1 LDQKYFIHPL
11 LKEHSILFRQYQNTV
26 LQKTLYK
33 NSLIVVPTSLGKTII
48 TLLICIDILF
58 NWKKSKILILAP
70 SRPLV
75 HQHLDLFKRFTKL
88 GNVCFALTGKI
99 SPDIRKT
106 IWKSRSIR
114 IYFATPEL
122 VRNDLDNNLL
132 KKDEFYLVVFD
143 ESHRAVKNYSY
154 TTISKKFYNN
164 DDFSNIPMF
173 LALSASPGSNK
184 EKIQEICSNLYIE
197 QIIVKSEDDADVLP
211 YVYNIDIKH
220 RYVNLDDKH
229 KEISAILQSLID
241 DKIKWLIDNN
251 FIKKKKIE
259 NIYRKDLLNLSD
271 RLKSAITNSD
281 NKNFYLYAALKY
293 QSMAMILLYC
303 RDLVESQGIFSLKK
317 FFNKFEDSGNDKD
330 VPTRTYQEL
339 LSDPRIRKVIEMLK
353 NDNILLS
360 HPKLL
365 DVLLIVKDFLCS
377 NNGEENVSNT
387 SAAANYTDIDYTN
400 IKREDG
406 IKISNKNSNLNLNT
420 FSNEKKILIFSQYR
434 DTLEEITNLLKKH
447 NIQSKGFYGQSN
459 KKDQRGLNQ
468 DKQLSIL
475 ADFKNGLFPVLV
487 ATSVAEEGL
496 DIPNVDL
503 VVFYEPVP
511 SEIRFIQRKGR
522 TGRFSDGKVVVLVTN
537 NSIDSK
543 YLEIAQRKIIKMK
556 QVLKDINFILNH
568 YDKRSF
574 GNPDRM
580 DLSEIDILNIN
591 DSNLWSCDKGNFN
604 NNDYAE
610 DNKENFNPI
619 IDSIASNSSKKI
631 KYFVKKLS
639 YKNKNIDGDNL
650 SYSVHDLEHLYDVS
664 LALDDRKM
672 IEKIQRQ
679 IHELLAKSGQNG
691 LEISYLKEIIKFEP
705 TAIDKAIKNLEKLKR
720 IIWINKK
727 TISLVDSSKFIPGK
741 KYSIFIEKILF
752 GKAVVIVNEKWFASL
767 NYFDYSGSRKLLK
780 KGNVFDIIGDIY
792 RRNGTLH
799 LIVKKT
805 I

>member
-1 LDQKYFIHPL
+1 MDQKYFIHPL
-11 LKEHSILFRQYQNTV
+11 LKERSILFRQYQNAV

-48 TLLICIDILF
+48 TLLICINILF

-88 GNVCFALTGKI
+88 GSICFALTGKI

-143 ESHRAVKNYSY
+143 ESHRAVKDYSY
-154 TTISKKFYNN
+154 TSISKKFYSNN
-164 DDFSNIPMF
+164 DFNNIPMF

-197 QIIVKSEDDADVLP
+197 QIIVKSEDDDDVLP

-220 RYVNLDDKH
+220 RHVNLDDKH
-229 KEISAILQSLID
+229 KEISSILQSLIN

-259 NIYRKDLLNLSD
+259 NVYRKDLLSLSD

-281 NKNFYLYAALKY
+281 DKNFFLYAALKY
-293 QSMAMILLYC
+293 QSMSMILLYC
-303 RDLVESQGIFSLKK
+303 RDLVESQGSFSLKK
-317 FFNKFEDSGNDKD
+317 FFNQFEDGD
-330 VPTRTYQEL
+330 VPTKTYQEL
-339 LSDPRIRKVIEMLK
+339 FSDPRIRKVLEMLK
-353 NDNILLS
+353 NDKILFS

-365 DVLLIVKDFLCS
+365 HMLSIVKDFLYS
-377 NNGEENVSNT
+377 NREETVSN
-387 SAAANYTDIDYTN
+387 AIAVDYADIDYKN
-400 IKREDG
+400 IKPGKG
-406 IKISNKNSNLNLNT
+406 IKESDNNSNSNSNT
-420 FSNEKKILIFSQYR
+420 LYLNEKKILIFSQYR
-434 DTLEEITNLLKKH
+434 DTLEEITNLLNEH
-447 NIQSKGFYGQSN
+447 GIQSKGFYGQSN
-459 KKDQRGLNQ
+459 KKDQKGLNQ

-475 ADFKNGLFPVLV
+475 ADFKKGLFPVLV

-496 DIPNVDL
+496 NIPNVDL
-503 VVFYEPVP
+503 VIFYEPVP

-522 TGRFSDGKVVVLVTN
+522 TGRFSDGKVVVLVAN

-543 YLEIAQRKIIKMK
+543 YLEIAQKKIIKMK
-556 QVLKDINFILNH
+556 HILKDINFILNH

-574 GNPDRM
+574 SSLDRM
-580 DLSEIDILNIN
+580 ELYDIDVFNLNDANICG
-591 DSNLWSCDKGNFN
+591 LGAGG
-604 NNDYAE
+604 NND
-610 DNKENFNPI
+610 DNEGNEESFNPI
-619 IDSIASNSSKKI
+619 IDSITSNSSRKI

-639 YKNKNIDGDNL
+639 YKNKNIDDHNS
-650 SYSVHDLEHLYDVS
+650 SYSVNDLEHLYDVS
-664 LALDDRKM
+664 LALDSRKI
-672 IEKIQRQ
+672 IEKTQRQ
-679 IHELLAKSGQNG
+679 IHDLLAKSGKKG
-691 LEISYLKEIIKFEP
+691 LEISYLQEIIKFEP
-705 TAIDKAIKNLEKLKR
+705 AVIDKAIKNLEKLKR
-720 IIWINKK
+720 IVWINKK
-727 TISLVDSSKFIPGK
+727 TISLVDSIKFIPGR

-752 GKAVVIVNEKWFASL
+752 GKAIVIVNEKWFASL
-767 NYFDYSGSRKLLK
+767 DYFDYSGPRKLLK
-780 KGNVFDIIGDIY
+780 KGNVFDIIGDIHK
-792 RRNGTLH
+792 RNGTLH

-805 I
+805 M

>member
-11 LKEHSILFRQYQNTV
+11 LKERSILFRQYQNTV

-58 NWKKSKILILAP
+58 NWRKSKILILAP

-88 GNVCFALTGKI
+88 GNICFALTGKI
-99 SPDIRKT
+99 SPNIRKT

-114 IYFATPEL
+114 VYFATPEL

-143 ESHRAVKNYSY
+143 ESHRAVKDYSY
-154 TTISKKFYNN
+154 TSISKKFYSNN
-164 DDFSNIPMF
+164 DFNNIPMF

-197 QIIVKSEDDADVLP
+197 QIIVKSEDDGDVLP
-211 YVYNIDIKH
+211 YVYNIDVKH
-220 RYVNLDDKH
+220 RYVDLDGKH
-229 KEISAILQSLID
+229 KEISSILQSLID

-259 NIYRKDLLNLSD
+259 NVYRKDLLNLSEC
-271 RLKSAITNSD
+271 LKSEITNSD
-281 NKNFYLYAALKY
+281 NKNFFLYAALKY
-293 QSMAMILLYC
+293 QSMSMILLYC
-303 RDLVESQGIFSLKK
+303 RDLVESQGSFSLKK
-317 FFNKFEDSGNDKD
+317 FFNQFEGGD

-339 LSDPRIRKVIEMLK
+339 LSDPRIQKVLEMLK
-353 NDNILLS
+353 KDKILFS

-365 DVLLIVKDFLCS
+365 DLLSIVKEFLYS
-377 NNGEENVSNT
+377 NRGTVSNT
-387 SAAANYTDIDYTN
+387 NADYADDKDYTN
-400 IKREDG
+400 IKTNDG
-406 IKISNKNSNLNLNT
+406 IKESNSHSNSNLNTLHLN
-420 FSNEKKILIFSQYR
+420 EKKKILIFSQYR
-434 DTLEEITNLLKKH
+434 DTLEEITNLLNEH

-459 KKDQRGLNQ
+459 KKDQKGLNQ

-475 ADFKNGLFPVLV
+475 ADFKKGIFPVLV

-503 VVFYEPVP
+503 VIFYEPVP

-522 TGRFSDGKVVVLVTN
+522 TGRFSDGKVVVLVAN

-543 YLEIAQRKIIKMK
+543 YLEIVQKKIIKMK
-556 QVLKDINFILNH
+556 HILKDIDFILNC

-574 GNPDRM
+574 SITDRM
-580 DLSEIDILNIN
+580 ESSEIDVFNLNDTDICGCGAGDN
-591 DSNLWSCDKGNFN
+591 KDDKDD
-604 NNDYAE
+604 NDYNE
-610 DNKENFNPI
+610 EERPNPI
-619 IDSIASNSSKKI
+619 IDSIVSNSSKKI

-639 YKNKNIDGDNL
+639 YKNKNIDDHNS
-650 SYSVHDLEHLYDVS
+650 SYSVNDLEHLYDVS
-664 LALDDRKM
+664 LALDSQKM
-672 IEKIQRQ
+672 IKKIQRQ
-679 IHELLAKSGQNG
+679 IHDLLAKSGKNG
-691 LEISYLKEIIKFEP
+691 LEISYLQEIIKFEP
-705 TAIDKAIKNLEKLKR
+705 AVIDKAIKNLEKLKR
-720 IIWINKK
+720 IVWINKK
-727 TISLVDSSKFIPGK
+727 TISLVDSIKFIPGK

-752 GKAVVIVNEKWFASL
+752 GKAIVVVNEKWFASL
-767 NYFDYSGSRKLLK
+767 DYFDYSGPRKLLK
-780 KGNVFDIIGDIY
+780 KGNVFDIIGDLY
-792 RRNGTLH
+792 KKNGTLH

-805 I
+805 M

>member
-11 LKEHSILFRQYQNTV
+11 LREHSVLFRQYQNTI

-48 TLLICIDILF
+48 TLLICIDILY

-132 KKDEFYLVVFD
+132 KKDDFYLVVFD
-143 ESHRAVKNYSY
+143 ESHRAVKDYSY
-154 TTISKKFYNN
+154 TTISKKFYSNN
-164 DDFSNIPMF
+164 DFSNIPML

-197 QIIVKSEDDADVLP
+197 QIIVKSEDDEDVLP

-229 KEISAILQSLID
+229 KEISSILQSMID

-281 NKNFYLYAALKY
+281 NKNFFLYAALKY
-293 QSMAMILLYC
+293 QSMSMILLYC

-317 FFNKFEDSGNDKD
+317 FFNKFEDSGGDND

-353 NDNILLS
+353 NDKILLS

-365 DVLLIVKDFLCS
+365 EVLLIVKDFLCS
-377 NNGEENVSNT
+377 NNGGENVSNT
-387 SAAANYTDIDYTN
+387 SAAADCTDIDYTN
-400 IKREDG
+400 IKQAEE
-406 IKISNKNSNLNLNT
+406 IKVSNKNSNSNLNT
-420 FSNEKKILIFSQYR
+420 LISNEKKILIFSQYR
-434 DTLEEITNLLKKH
+434 DTLEEITDLLKKH
-447 NIQSKGFYGQSN
+447 NIQSRGFYGQSN

-475 ADFKNGLFPVLV
+475 ADFKKGLFPVLV

-522 TGRFSDGKVVVLVTN
+522 TGRFSDGKVVVLVAN

-543 YLEIAQRKIIKMK
+543 YLEIAQKKIIKMK
-556 QVLKDINFILNH
+556 HVLKDVNFILNN

-574 GNPDRM
+574 SNPDRM
-580 DLSEIDILNIN
+580 DLSEIGVFNIN
-591 DSNLWSCDKGNFN
+591 DTNICSCSAGDNN
-604 NNDYAE
+604 NND
-610 DNKENFNPI
+610 NTENFNPI

-639 YKNKNIDGDNL
+639 YKNNNIDGDNL

-664 LALDDRKM
+664 LALDSRKM
-672 IEKIQRQ
+672 IEKTQRQ
-679 IHELLAKSGQNG
+679 IHDLLAKSGKNG
-691 LEISYLKEIIKFEP
+691 LEISYLKEMIKFQP
-705 TAIDKAIKNLEKLKR
+705 YVIDKAIKNLEKLKR

-727 TISLVDSSKFIPGK
+727 TISLVDSIKFIPGK

-752 GKAVVIVNEKWFASL
+752 GKAIVIVNEKWFASL
-767 NYFDYSGSRKLLK
+767 DYFDYSGPRKLLK

-792 RRNGTLH
+792 KRDGTLH

-805 I
+805 M